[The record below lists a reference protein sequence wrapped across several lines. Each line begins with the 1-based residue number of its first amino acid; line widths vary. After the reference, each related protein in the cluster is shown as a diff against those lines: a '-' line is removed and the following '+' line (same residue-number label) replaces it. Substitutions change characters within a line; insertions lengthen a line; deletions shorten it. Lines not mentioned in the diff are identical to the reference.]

1 MQKLQ
6 CKNNC
11 KIIHHSK
18 NRLRI
23 RLDNLTNLSDINALV
38 NDVNLNFSNIFVNV
52 NSAAK
57 SIIITSSVEITDEV
71 TQKIVNFFSTYNIKM
86 LNKAKE
92 TPSKAMIFTSALA
105 LANSYKTNPIYDS
118 FVSKI
123 TAIPLLKVGILELVY
138 NGLTSKVLEAAAVGV
153 SLIRQDYK
161 AANSTNLMLSIG
173 EYIEESVVAKSDDL
187 IKELAKPQITHAW
200 IETNGELKKIST
212 KDLKIGDIV
221 VANQG
226 DSIAVDGYIVDGD
239 ASINQV
245 SMTGEAQA
253 VSKSRG
259 DRVLSGTV
267 VVEGSIKIWAESVGE
282 NTSTAKILHYMK
294 DCLEEKSKIGQ
305 KAYKLADSLVP
316 VTLGLAG
323 LAYLYKGSAA
333 MASVLQADYSCAL
346 KLATPVAFKSAI
358 SYAGKRQILLK
369 GSTALENLSSVDTF
383 VFDKTGTL
391 THGDLKVESV
401 HVFSPKY
408 DEKTLLN
415 LSASAEEHYF
425 HPVAEAI
432 VKAAKEHEF
441 SHINHGEVEFI
452 VAHGVKT
459 SIDNEEVI
467 IGSRHFLED
476 DEGVDFSIANG
487 EIKKLLDKGL
497 TLLYVAKAKELLGV
511 IAMKDEIRHNA
522 KEVLAKLKQNGVKE
536 LIMLT
541 GDIKSRA
548 EEVAYELGI
557 DRVYSELLPQ
567 DKASIL
573 EQLKAEGKKVAFI
586 GDGIN
591 DAPSLVK
598 ADVGI
603 SMQKGADLAK
613 ASADIGLLRDDFAC
627 ILEAKMIANETMKK
641 INDNFST
648 TVWVNSFILGA
659 ATFGFL
665 SPAATAFAHNGTTIG
680 LLANASKYKKLFN

>member
-23 RLDNLTNLSDINALV
+23 RLNALNNLSDNHLLV
-38 NDVNLNFSNIFVNV
+38 SEFNLSFSGIFVSV
-52 NSAAK
+52 NNAAK
-57 SIIITSSVEITDEV
+57 SIVFTSSKEITKELAE
-71 TQKIVNFFSTYNIKM
+71 KILSFFSTYNVKQ
-86 LNKAKE
+86 LAKAKE
-92 TPSKAMIFTSALA
+92 TPSKAMIYTSALA
-105 LANSYKTNPIYDS
+105 LANSYKTNPVFDAA
-118 FVSKI
+118 FSKLS
-123 TAIPLLKVGILELVY
+123 AIPLLKAGALELV
-138 NGLTSKVLEAAAVGV
+138 NEGLTSKVLEAAAVGV

-187 IKELAKPQITHAW
+187 IKELAKPQTTHAW
-200 IETNGELKKIST
+200 VESNGELKKIST

-221 VANQG
+221 VVGQG

-245 SMTGEAQA
+245 SMTGEAEA

-259 DRVLSGTV
+259 DRVLSETV
-267 VVEGSIKIWAESVGE
+267 VVDGRIKIWAESVGE

-432 VKAAKEHEF
+432 VRAAKERGF

-487 EIKKLLDKGL
+487 EIKELLDKGL

-522 KEVLAKLKQNGVKE
+522 KEVLTKLKQNGVKE

-548 EEVAYELGI
+548 EEVAKELGI

-641 INDNFST
+641 IDKNFST

-659 ATFGFL
+659 ATLGFL
-665 SPAATAFAHNGTTIG
+665 SPAATAFAHNGTTIA
-680 LLANASKYKKLFN
+680 LLANAIKHKKLF

>member
-6 CKNNC
+6 CKNNY

-23 RLDNLTNLSDINALV
+23 RLNALNNLSDNHLLV
-38 NDVNLNFSNIFVNV
+38 SEFNLSFSGIFVSV
-52 NSAAK
+52 NNAAK
-57 SIIITSSVEITDEV
+57 SIVFTSSKEITKELAE
-71 TQKIVNFFSTYNIKM
+71 KILSFFSTYNVKQ
-86 LNKAKE
+86 LAKAKE
-92 TPSKAMIFTSALA
+92 TPSKAMIYTSALA
-105 LANSYKTNPIYDS
+105 LANSYKTNPVFDAA
-118 FVSKI
+118 FSKLS
-123 TAIPLLKVGILELVY
+123 AIPLLKEGALELV
-138 NGLTSKVLEAAAVGV
+138 NEGLTSKVLEAAAVGV

-187 IKELAKPQITHAW
+187 IKELAKPQTTHAW
-200 IETNGELKKIST
+200 VESNGELKKIST

-221 VANQG
+221 VVGQG

-245 SMTGEAQA
+245 SMTGEAEA

-267 VVEGSIKIWAESVGE
+267 VVDGRIKIWAESVGE

-432 VKAAKEHEF
+432 VRAAKERGF

-487 EIKKLLDKGL
+487 EIKELLDKGL

-548 EEVAYELGI
+548 EEVAKELGI

-641 INDNFST
+641 IDKNFST

-659 ATFGFL
+659 ATLGFL
-665 SPAATAFAHNGTTIG
+665 SPAATAFAHNGTTIA
-680 LLANASKYKKLFN
+680 LLANAIKHKKLF

>member
-23 RLDNLTNLSDINALV
+23 RLNALNNLSDNHLLV
-38 NDVNLNFSNIFVNV
+38 SEFNLSFSGIFVSV
-52 NSAAK
+52 NNAAK
-57 SIIITSSVEITDEV
+57 SIVFTSSKEITKELAE
-71 TQKIVNFFSTYNIKM
+71 KILSFFSTYNVKQ
-86 LNKAKE
+86 LAKAKE
-92 TPSKAMIFTSALA
+92 TPSKAMIYTSALA
-105 LANSYKTNPIYDS
+105 LANSYKTNPVFDAA
-118 FVSKI
+118 FSKLS
-123 TAIPLLKVGILELVY
+123 AIPLLKAGALELV
-138 NGLTSKVLEAAAVGV
+138 NEGLTSKVLEAAAVGV

-187 IKELAKPQITHAW
+187 IKELAKPQTTHAW
-200 IETNGELKKIST
+200 VESNGELKKISV

-221 VANQG
+221 VVGQG

-245 SMTGEAQA
+245 SMTGEAEA

-267 VVEGSIKIWAESVGE
+267 VVDGRIKIWAESVGE

-432 VKAAKEHEF
+432 VRAAKERGF

-487 EIKKLLDKGL
+487 EIKELLDKGL

-548 EEVAYELGI
+548 EEVAKELGI

-641 INDNFST
+641 IDKNFST

-659 ATFGFL
+659 ATLGFL
-665 SPAATAFAHNGTTIG
+665 SPAATAFAHNGTTIA
-680 LLANASKYKKLFN
+680 LLANAIKHKKLF

>member
-11 KIIHHSK
+11 KVIHHSK

-23 RLDNLTNLSDINALV
+23 RLNTLNNLSDNHLLV
-38 NDVNLNFSNIFVNV
+38 SEFNLNFSGVFVSV
-52 NSAAK
+52 NNASK
-57 SIIITSSVEITDEV
+57 SLVFTSSKEIDNNLA
-71 TQKIVNFFSTYNIKM
+71 QKILDFFSTYEIKQ
-86 LNKAKE
+86 LKKAKE
-92 TPSKAMIFTSALA
+92 TPSKAMIYSSILA
-105 LANSYKTNPIYDS
+105 LANSYKTSPIYDG
-118 FVSKI
+118 FVSSA
-123 TAIPLLKVGILELVY
+123 TALPLLKEGTLELIE

-153 SLIRQDYK
+153 SLYRKDYK
-161 AANSTNLMLSIG
+161 AANSTNLMLNIG

-200 IETNGELKKIST
+200 VEVNQELVKKSA
-212 KDLKIGDIV
+212 KDLVVGDIV
-221 VANQG
+221 VVSQG
-226 DSIAVDGYIVDGD
+226 DNIAVDGYIVDGI

-253 VSKSRG
+253 VTKSRG

-267 VVEGSIKIWAESVGE
+267 VVEGRIKIWAESVGE

-358 SYAGKRQILLK
+358 SYAGRRQILLK

-391 THGDLKVESV
+391 TYGDLKVESV

-432 VKAAKEHEF
+432 VKAAKERGF

-476 DEGVDFSIANG
+476 DEGVDFSRANAN
-487 EIKKLLDKGL
+487 IKELLDKGL
-497 TLLYVAKAKELLGV
+497 TLLYVAKSKELLGV
-511 IAMKDEIRHNA
+511 IAMKDEVRSNA

-536 LIMLT
+536 LVMLT
-541 GDIKSRA
+541 GDIESRA
-548 EEVAYELGI
+548 LEVAKELGI
-557 DRVYSELLPQ
+557 DKVYAELLPQ
-567 DKASIL
+567 DKANIL
-573 EQLKAEGKKVAFI
+573 ASLKAQGKKVAFI

-591 DAPSLVK
+591 DAPSLVQ

-627 ILEAKMIANETMKK
+627 ILEAKVIANETMKK
-641 INDNFST
+641 IDKNFST

-659 ATFGFL
+659 ATLGLL

-680 LLANASKYKKLFN
+680 LLANAIKHKQLF

>member
-23 RLDNLTNLSDINALV
+23 RLNALNNLSDNHLLV
-38 NDVNLNFSNIFVNV
+38 SEFNLSFSGIFVSV
-52 NSAAK
+52 NNAAK
-57 SIIITSSVEITDEV
+57 SIVFTSSKEITKELAE
-71 TQKIVNFFSTYNIKM
+71 KILSFFSTYNVKQ
-86 LNKAKE
+86 LAKAKE
-92 TPSKAMIFTSALA
+92 TPSKAMIYTSALA
-105 LANSYKTNPIYDS
+105 LANSYKTNPVFDAA
-118 FVSKI
+118 FSKLS
-123 TAIPLLKVGILELVY
+123 AIPLLKVGALELV
-138 NGLTSKVLEAAAVGV
+138 NEGLTSKVLEAAAVGV

-187 IKELAKPQITHAW
+187 IKELAKPQTTHAW
-200 IETNGELKKIST
+200 IESNGELKKIST

-221 VANQG
+221 VVAQG

-245 SMTGEAQA
+245 SMTGEAEA

-267 VVEGSIKIWAESVGE
+267 VVDGRIKIWAESVGE

-401 HVFSPKY
+401 HVFNPKY

-432 VKAAKEHEF
+432 VRAAKERGF

-487 EIKKLLDKGL
+487 EIKELLDKGL

-548 EEVAYELGI
+548 EEVAKELGI

-641 INDNFST
+641 IDKNFST

-659 ATFGFL
+659 ATLGFL
-665 SPAATAFAHNGTTIG
+665 SPAATAFAHNGTTIA
-680 LLANASKYKKLFN
+680 LLANAIKHKKLF

>member
-1 MQKLQ
+1 
-6 CKNNC
+6 
-11 KIIHHSK
+11 
-18 NRLRI
+18 
-23 RLDNLTNLSDINALV
+23 
-38 NDVNLNFSNIFVNV
+38 
-52 NSAAK
+52 
-57 SIIITSSVEITDEV
+57 
-71 TQKIVNFFSTYNIKM
+71 M
-86 LNKAKE
+86 LFR
-92 TPSKAMIFTSALA
+92 S
-105 LANSYKTNPIYDS
+105 
-118 FVSKI
+118 
-123 TAIPLLKVGILELVY
+123 
-138 NGLTSKVLEAAAVGV
+138 SKVLEAAAVGV
-153 SLIRQDYK
+153 SLYRKDYK
-161 AANSTNLMLSIG
+161 AANSTNLMLNIG

-200 IETNGELKKIST
+200 VEVNQELVKKSA
-212 KDLKIGDIV
+212 KDLVVGDIV
-221 VANQG
+221 VVSQG
-226 DSIAVDGYIVDGD
+226 DNIAVDGYIVDGI

-253 VSKSRG
+253 VTKSRG

-267 VVEGSIKIWAESVGE
+267 VVEGRIKIWAESVGE

-358 SYAGKRQILLK
+358 SYAGRRQILLK

-391 THGDLKVESV
+391 TYGDLKVESV

-432 VKAAKEHEF
+432 VKAAKERGF

-476 DEGVDFSIANG
+476 DEGVDFSRANAN
-487 EIKKLLDKGL
+487 IKELLDKGL
-497 TLLYVAKAKELLGV
+497 TLLYVAKSKELL
-511 IAMKDEIRHNA
+511 DR
-522 KEVLAKLKQNGVKE
+522 
-536 LIMLT
+536 
-541 GDIKSRA
+541 KSTR
-548 EEVAYELGI
+548 L
-557 DRVYSELLPQ
+557 
-567 DKASIL
+567 
-573 EQLKAEGKKVAFI
+573 
-586 GDGIN
+586 
-591 DAPSLVK
+591 
-598 ADVGI
+598 
-603 SMQKGADLAK
+603 
-613 ASADIGLLRDDFAC
+613 
-627 ILEAKMIANETMKK
+627 
-641 INDNFST
+641 
-648 TVWVNSFILGA
+648 NSSHA
-659 ATFGFL
+659 Q
-665 SPAATAFAHNGTTIG
+665 
-680 LLANASKYKKLFN
+680 

>member
-23 RLDNLTNLSDINALV
+23 RLNALNNLSDNHLLV
-38 NDVNLNFSNIFVNV
+38 SEFNLSFSGIFVSV
-52 NSAAK
+52 NNAAK
-57 SIIITSSVEITDEV
+57 SIVFTSSKEITKELAE
-71 TQKIVNFFSTYNIKM
+71 KILSFFSTYNIKQ
-86 LNKAKE
+86 LAKAKE
-92 TPSKAMIFTSALA
+92 TPSKAMIYTSALA
-105 LANSYKTNPIYDS
+105 LANSYKTNPVFDAA
-118 FVSKI
+118 FSKLS
-123 TAIPLLKVGILELVY
+123 AIPLLKAGALELV
-138 NGLTSKVLEAAAVGV
+138 NEGLTSKVLEAAAVGV

-187 IKELAKPQITHAW
+187 IKELAKPQTTHAW
-200 IETNGELKKIST
+200 VESNGELKKIST

-221 VANQG
+221 VVAQG

-245 SMTGEAQA
+245 SMTGEAEA

-267 VVEGSIKIWAESVGE
+267 VVDGRIKIWAESVGE

-432 VKAAKEHEF
+432 VRAAKERGF

-487 EIKKLLDKGL
+487 EIKELLDKGL

-522 KEVLAKLKQNGVKE
+522 KEVLTKLKQNGVKE

-548 EEVAYELGI
+548 EEVAKELGI

-641 INDNFST
+641 IDKNFST

-659 ATFGFL
+659 ATLGFL
-665 SPAATAFAHNGTTIG
+665 SPAATAFAHNGTTIA
-680 LLANASKYKKLFN
+680 LLANAIKHKKLF

>member
-23 RLDNLTNLSDINALV
+23 RLNALNNLSDNHLLV
-38 NDVNLNFSNIFVNV
+38 SEFNLSFSGIFVSV
-52 NSAAK
+52 NNAAK
-57 SIIITSSVEITDEV
+57 SIVFTSSKEITKELAE
-71 TQKIVNFFSTYNIKM
+71 KILSFFSTYNVKQ
-86 LNKAKE
+86 LAKAKE
-92 TPSKAMIFTSALA
+92 TPSKAMIYTSALA
-105 LANSYKTNPIYDS
+105 LANSYKTNPVFDAT
-118 FVSKI
+118 FSKLS
-123 TAIPLLKVGILELVY
+123 AIPLLKAGALELV
-138 NGLTSKVLEAAAVGV
+138 NEGLTSKVLEAAAVGA

-187 IKELAKPQITHAW
+187 IKELAKPQTTHAW
-200 IETNGELKKIST
+200 VESNGELKKIST

-221 VANQG
+221 VVGQG

-245 SMTGEAQA
+245 SMTGEAEA

-267 VVEGSIKIWAESVGE
+267 VVDGRIKIWAESVGE

-432 VKAAKEHEF
+432 VRAAKERGF

-487 EIKKLLDKGL
+487 EIKELLDKGL

-522 KEVLAKLKQNGVKE
+522 KEVLTKLKQNGVKE

-548 EEVAYELGI
+548 EEVAKELGI

-641 INDNFST
+641 IDKNFST

-659 ATFGFL
+659 ATLGFL
-665 SPAATAFAHNGTTIG
+665 SPAATAFAHNGTTIA
-680 LLANASKYKKLFN
+680 LLANAIKHKKLF

>member
-23 RLDNLTNLSDINALV
+23 RLNDLNNLSDNHLLV
-38 NDVNLNFSNIFVNV
+38 SEFNLSFSGIFVSV
-52 NSAAK
+52 NNAAK
-57 SIIITSSVEITDEV
+57 SIVFTSSKEITKELAE
-71 TQKIVNFFSTYNIKM
+71 KILSFFSTYNVKQ
-86 LNKAKE
+86 LAKAKE
-92 TPSKAMIFTSALA
+92 TPSKAMIYTSALA
-105 LANSYKTNPIYDS
+105 LANSYKTNPIFDAA
-118 FVSKI
+118 FSKLS
-123 TAIPLLKVGILELVY
+123 AIPLLKEGALELV
-138 NGLTSKVLEAAAVGV
+138 NEGLTSKVLEAAAVGV

-187 IKELAKPQITHAW
+187 IKELAKPQTTHAW
-200 IETNGELKKIST
+200 VESNGELKKISV

-221 VANQG
+221 VVGQG

-245 SMTGEAQA
+245 SMTGEAEA

-267 VVEGSIKIWAESVGE
+267 VVDGRIKIWAESVGE

-432 VKAAKEHEF
+432 VRAAKERGF

-487 EIKKLLDKGL
+487 EIKELLDKGL

-522 KEVLAKLKQNGVKE
+522 KEVLTKLKQNGVKE

-548 EEVAYELGI
+548 EEVAKELGI

-641 INDNFST
+641 IDKNFST

-659 ATFGFL
+659 ATLGFL
-665 SPAATAFAHNGTTIG
+665 SPAATAFAHNGTTIA
-680 LLANASKYKKLFN
+680 LLANAIKHKKLF

>member
-23 RLDNLTNLSDINALV
+23 RLNDLNNLSDNHLLV
-38 NDVNLNFSNIFVNV
+38 SEFNLSFSGIFVSV
-52 NSAAK
+52 NNAAK
-57 SIIITSSVEITDEV
+57 SIVFTSSKEITKELAE
-71 TQKIVNFFSTYNIKM
+71 KILSFFSTYNVKQ
-86 LNKAKE
+86 LAKAKE
-92 TPSKAMIFTSALA
+92 TPSKAMIYTSALA
-105 LANSYKTNPIYDS
+105 LANSYKTNPVFDAA
-118 FVSKI
+118 FSKLS
-123 TAIPLLKVGILELVY
+123 AIPLLKAGALELV
-138 NGLTSKVLEAAAVGV
+138 NEGLTSKVLEAAAVGV

-187 IKELAKPQITHAW
+187 IKELAKPQTTHAW
-200 IETNGELKKIST
+200 VESNGELKKIST

-221 VANQG
+221 VVAQG

-245 SMTGEAQA
+245 SMTGEAEA

-267 VVEGSIKIWAESVGE
+267 VVDGRIKIWAESVGE

-432 VKAAKEHEF
+432 VRAAKERGF

-487 EIKKLLDKGL
+487 EIKELLDKGL

-522 KEVLAKLKQNGVKE
+522 KEVLTKLKQNGVKE

-548 EEVAYELGI
+548 EEVAKELGI

-641 INDNFST
+641 IDKNFST

-659 ATFGFL
+659 ATLGFL
-665 SPAATAFAHNGTTIG
+665 SPAATAFAHNGTTIA
-680 LLANASKYKKLFN
+680 LLANAIKHKKLF

>member
-23 RLDNLTNLSDINALV
+23 RLNALNNLSDNHLLV
-38 NDVNLNFSNIFVNV
+38 SEFNLSFSGIFVSV
-52 NSAAK
+52 NNAAK
-57 SIIITSSVEITDEV
+57 SIVFTSSKEITKELAE
-71 TQKIVNFFSTYNIKM
+71 KILSFFSTYNVKQ
-86 LNKAKE
+86 LAKAKE
-92 TPSKAMIFTSALA
+92 TPSKAMIYTSALA
-105 LANSYKTNPIYDS
+105 LANSYKTNPVFDAA
-118 FVSKI
+118 FSKLS
-123 TAIPLLKVGILELVY
+123 AIPLLKAGALELV
-138 NGLTSKVLEAAAVGV
+138 NEGLTSKVLEAAAVGV

-187 IKELAKPQITHAW
+187 IKELAKPQTTHAW
-200 IETNGELKKIST
+200 VESNGELKKIST

-221 VANQG
+221 VVGQG

-245 SMTGEAQA
+245 SMTGEAEA

-267 VVEGSIKIWAESVGE
+267 VVDGRIKIWAESVGE

-432 VKAAKEHEF
+432 VRAAKERGF

-487 EIKKLLDKGL
+487 EIKELLDKGL

-548 EEVAYELGI
+548 EEVAKELGI

-641 INDNFST
+641 IDKNFST

-659 ATFGFL
+659 ATLGFL
-665 SPAATAFAHNGTTIG
+665 SPAATAFAHNGTTIA
-680 LLANASKYKKLFN
+680 LLANAIKHKKLF

>member
-23 RLDNLTNLSDINALV
+23 RLNDLNNLSDNHLLV
-38 NDVNLNFSNIFVNV
+38 SEFNLSFSGIFVSV
-52 NSAAK
+52 NNAAK
-57 SIIITSSVEITDEV
+57 SIVFTSSKEITKELAE
-71 TQKIVNFFSTYNIKM
+71 KILSFFSTYNVKQ
-86 LNKAKE
+86 LAKAKE
-92 TPSKAMIFTSALA
+92 TPSKAMIYTSALA
-105 LANSYKTNPIYDS
+105 LANSYKTNPVFDAA
-118 FVSKI
+118 FSKLS
-123 TAIPLLKVGILELVY
+123 AIPLLKEGALELV
-138 NGLTSKVLEAAAVGV
+138 NEGLTSKVLEAAAIGV

-187 IKELAKPQITHAW
+187 IKELAKPQTTHAW
-200 IETNGELKKIST
+200 VESNGELKKIST

-221 VANQG
+221 VVGQG

-245 SMTGEAQA
+245 SMTGEAEA

-267 VVEGSIKIWAESVGE
+267 VVDGRIKIWAESVGE

-316 VTLGLAG
+316 ITLGLAG

-432 VKAAKEHEF
+432 VRAAKERGF

-487 EIKKLLDKGL
+487 EIKELLDKGL

-522 KEVLAKLKQNGVKE
+522 KEVLTKLKQNGVKE

-548 EEVAYELGI
+548 EEVAKELGI

-603 SMQKGADLAK
+603 SMQKGADIAK

-641 INDNFST
+641 IDKNFST

-659 ATFGFL
+659 ATLGFL
-665 SPAATAFAHNGTTIG
+665 SPAATAFAHNGTTIA
-680 LLANASKYKKLFN
+680 LLANAIKHKKLF

>member
-23 RLDNLTNLSDINALV
+23 RLNALNNLSDNHLLV
-38 NDVNLNFSNIFVNV
+38 SEFNLSFSGIFVSV
-52 NSAAK
+52 NNAAK
-57 SIIITSSVEITDEV
+57 SIVFTSSKEITKELAE
-71 TQKIVNFFSTYNIKM
+71 KILSFFSTYNVKQ
-86 LNKAKE
+86 LAKAKE
-92 TPSKAMIFTSALA
+92 TPSKAMIYTSALA
-105 LANSYKTNPIYDS
+105 LANSYKTNSVFDAA
-118 FVSKI
+118 FSKLS
-123 TAIPLLKVGILELVY
+123 AIPLLKEGALELV
-138 NGLTSKVLEAAAVGV
+138 NEGLTSKVLEAAAVGV

-187 IKELAKPQITHAW
+187 IKELAKPQTTHAW
-200 IETNGELKKIST
+200 VESNGELKKISV

-221 VANQG
+221 VVAQG

-245 SMTGEAQA
+245 SMTGEAEA

-267 VVEGSIKIWAESVGE
+267 VVDGRIKIWAESVGE

-432 VKAAKEHEF
+432 VRAAKERGF

-487 EIKKLLDKGL
+487 EIKELLDKGL

-548 EEVAYELGI
+548 EEVAKELGI

-641 INDNFST
+641 IDKNFST

-659 ATFGFL
+659 ATLGFL
-665 SPAATAFAHNGTTIG
+665 SPAATAFAHNGTTIA
-680 LLANASKYKKLFN
+680 LLANAIKHKKLF

>member
-23 RLDNLTNLSDINALV
+23 RLNALNNLSDNHLLV
-38 NDVNLNFSNIFVNV
+38 SEFNLSFSGIFVSV
-52 NSAAK
+52 NNAAK
-57 SIIITSSVEITDEV
+57 SIVFTSSKEITKELAE
-71 TQKIVNFFSTYNIKM
+71 KILSFFSTYNIKQ
-86 LNKAKE
+86 LAKAKE
-92 TPSKAMIFTSALA
+92 TPSKAMIYTSALA
-105 LANSYKTNPIYDS
+105 LANSYKTNPVFDAA
-118 FVSKI
+118 FSKLS
-123 TAIPLLKVGILELVY
+123 AIPLLKAGVLELV
-138 NGLTSKVLEAAAVGV
+138 NEGLTSKVLEAAAVGV
-153 SLIRQDYK
+153 SLIRRDYK

-187 IKELAKPQITHAW
+187 IKELAKPQTTHAW
-200 IETNGELKKIST
+200 VESNGELKKIST

-221 VANQG
+221 VVAQG

-245 SMTGEAQA
+245 SMTGEAEA

-267 VVEGSIKIWAESVGE
+267 VVDGRIKIWAESVGE

-432 VKAAKEHEF
+432 VRAAKERGF

-487 EIKKLLDKGL
+487 EIKELLDKGL

-522 KEVLAKLKQNGVKE
+522 KEVLTKLKQNGVKE

-548 EEVAYELGI
+548 EEVAKELGI

-641 INDNFST
+641 IDKNFST

-659 ATFGFL
+659 ATLGFL
-665 SPAATAFAHNGTTIG
+665 SPAATAFAHNGTTIA
-680 LLANASKYKKLFN
+680 LLANAIKHKKLF

>member
-23 RLDNLTNLSDINALV
+23 RLNDLNNLSDNHLLV
-38 NDVNLNFSNIFVNV
+38 SEFNLSFSGIFVSV
-52 NSAAK
+52 NNAAK
-57 SIIITSSVEITDEV
+57 SIVFTSSKEITKELAE
-71 TQKIVNFFSTYNIKM
+71 KILSFFSTYNVKQ
-86 LNKAKE
+86 LAKAKE
-92 TPSKAMIFTSALA
+92 TPSKAMIYTSALA
-105 LANSYKTNPIYDS
+105 LANSYKTNPVFDAA
-118 FVSKI
+118 FSKLS
-123 TAIPLLKVGILELVY
+123 AIPLLKEGALELV
-138 NGLTSKVLEAAAVGV
+138 NEGLTSKVLEAAAVGV

-187 IKELAKPQITHAW
+187 IKELAKPQTTHAW
-200 IETNGELKKIST
+200 VESNGELKKIST

-221 VANQG
+221 VVGQG

-245 SMTGEAQA
+245 SMTGEAEA

-267 VVEGSIKIWAESVGE
+267 VVDGRIKIWAESVGE

-432 VKAAKEHEF
+432 VRAAKERGF

-487 EIKKLLDKGL
+487 EIKELLDKGL

-548 EEVAYELGI
+548 EEVAKELGI

-641 INDNFST
+641 IDKNFST

-659 ATFGFL
+659 ATLGFL
-665 SPAATAFAHNGTTIG
+665 SPAATAFAHNGTTIA
-680 LLANASKYKKLFN
+680 LLANAIKHKKLF